1 MSRNLTS
8 WRLFDNDFNLLL
20 QPLIYFS
27 LNVKLCLNRPWNQPV
42 SYKQRIKKQREL
54 LMGFNH
60 NGMNTKCARHCT
72 CDDTPPLLA

>member
-8 WRLFDNDFNLLL
+8 GRLFDNDFNLLL

-42 SYKQRIKKQREL
+42 SYKQI
-54 LMGFNH
+54 NH
-60 NGMNTKCARHCT
+60 
-72 CDDTPPLLA
+72 LAISESTS